1 MGDARLHGGCSAT
14 CVKLPLEA
22 FVDPDSSHRRDFVK
36 TAAAGVLLL
45 KPQTVFGSQANSAV
59 ELGLIGCGSRGNWI
73 GAFFPEFAG
82 ARIVALADVIRER
95 LDATQFSFN
104 VDAARTY
111 YGPQAYRELIESK
124 VDAVAIETPP
134 YFHPEQ
140 ARAAV
145 EAGKHVRNAMANSK
159 DVVVTGVSTG
169 IGWGTT
175 KVLVSKGFRV
185 FGSVR
190 KQADADRLQR
200 EFGNGFVPL
209 MMDIT
214 DADAV
219 HQAAQKVGS
228 MIGDR
233 NLVGLVNNAG
243 IVVSGPLLYLRPSEY
258 RRQLDVNMISPLVVI
273 QAFAP
278 LLGTDKKRQGPAGRI
293 VNISSTGAKVAIPL
307 LGAYSSS
314 KAGLEGMSDALRRE
328 LMLFGIDVVIIEP
341 GTVNTAMY
349 DKGEK
354 EDLSEFKQTEYW
366 EAVQNFQKFIVAEAR
381 TNGLSPERLGEA
393 VHVALSTAKPKAR
406 YAVVPQR
413 FKNWTLPRLLP
424 VRMLDAQLAKLLG
437 LTKPVAKKPASAN
450 ATLSRVLTSTG
461 QTIDFLLT
469 AKRARAAARRFFQR
483 GLANPGHSIPRV
495 INVDKNRSYAA
506 AVDEL
511 KKDGTIRR
519 RCKLRQ
525 CQYLNNVVEQDHR
538 NAKRRTW
545 LAKGYGSVATAWRTL
560 RGIEAMD
567 MIRKGRV
574 RRAGKGDVVAQV
586 KFINKL
592 FGIAA

>member
-1 MGDARLHGGCSAT
+1 ML
-14 CVKLPLEA
+14 KM
-22 FVDPDSSHRRDFVK
+22 SSDH
-36 TAAAGVLLL
+36 
-45 KPQTVFGSQANSAV
+45 
-59 ELGLIGCGSRGNWI
+59 LG
-73 GAFFPEFAG
+73 
-82 ARIVALADVIRER
+82 
-95 LDATQFSFN
+95 
-104 VDAARTY
+104 
-111 YGPQAYRELIESK
+111 
-124 VDAVAIETPP
+124 
-134 YFHPEQ
+134 
-140 ARAAV
+140 
-145 EAGKHVRNAMANSK
+145 RNAMANSK

-190 KQADADRLQR
+190 KQADADRLQI

-214 DADAV
+214 EADAV

-228 MIGDR
+228 MIGGR

-278 LLGTDKKRQGPAGRI
+278 LLGTDKNRQGPAGRI

-314 KAGLEGMSDALRRE
+314 KSGLEGMSDALRRE
-328 LMLFGIDVVIIEP
+328 LMLFGIEVVIIEP

-366 EAVQNFQKFIVAEAR
+366 EAVESFQKFIVTEAR
-381 TNGLSPERLGEA
+381 SHGLSPERLGET

-424 VRMLDAQLAKLLG
+424 ARILDSQLAKLLG
-437 LTKPVAKKPASAN
+437 LTKP
-450 ATLSRVLTSTG
+450 
-461 QTIDFLLT
+461 
-469 AKRARAAARRFFQR
+469 
-483 GLANPGHSIPRV
+483 
-495 INVDKNRSYAA
+495 
-506 AVDEL
+506 
-511 KKDGTIRR
+511 
-519 RCKLRQ
+519 
-525 CQYLNNVVEQDHR
+525 
-538 NAKRRTW
+538 
-545 LAKGYGSVATAWRTL
+545 
-560 RGIEAMD
+560 
-567 MIRKGRV
+567 
-574 RRAGKGDVVAQV
+574 
-586 KFINKL
+586 
-592 FGIAA
+592 